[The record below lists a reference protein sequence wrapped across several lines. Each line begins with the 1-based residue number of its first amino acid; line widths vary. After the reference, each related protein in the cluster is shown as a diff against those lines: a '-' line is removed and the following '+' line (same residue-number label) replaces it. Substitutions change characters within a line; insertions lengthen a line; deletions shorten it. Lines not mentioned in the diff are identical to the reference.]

1 MHHGIC
7 IPAFSDFTAA
17 VVRTACV
24 RPHPRIGIVT
34 GNTARLACFQAVS
47 KISEYPIPAF
57 PGTER
62 VFDKIFR
69 GPNRVVIV
77 AVCFAVRVMPVG
89 PTLPGHCPVL

>member
-17 VVRTACV
+17 VVRTVCV

-34 GNTARLACFQAVS
+34 GNTTRLARFKAVS

-62 VFDKIFR
+62 VFDKVFR
-69 GPNRVVIV
+69 AEGPLLLLL
-77 AVCFAVRVMPVG
+77 F
-89 PTLPGHCPVL
+89 VLWEG